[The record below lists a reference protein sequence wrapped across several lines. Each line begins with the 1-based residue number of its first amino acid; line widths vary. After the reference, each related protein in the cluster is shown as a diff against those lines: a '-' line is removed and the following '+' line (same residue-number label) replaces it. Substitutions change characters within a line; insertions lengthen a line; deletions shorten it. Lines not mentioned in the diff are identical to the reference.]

1 MSQPDGQKPQSLIIK
16 KYPNRRYYDS
26 TRSRHVT
33 FEELYALVRDGYEI
47 EVTDSK
53 TDEDI
58 TAKVLTQLIVEFDPL
73 KLGVFPVPLLHG
85 VLRSTPQAVGEY
97 VRQYFTQMLGVY
109 LDTQNQLQQY
119 MQRMMEMR
127 SGTPTMADWAR
138 MMWGQG
144 MPMPPSAPFRQPA
157 AAAEDEKQSPASDD
171 QLKADLDEL
180 QRQMKSLQ
188 QRIGAGR
195 KQAARRKS

>member
-1 MSQPDGQKPQSLIIK
+1 MSETNKPQRLSIK

-33 FEELYALVRDGYEI
+33 FEELYALVREGYEI
-47 EVTDSK
+47 QVTDSK

-97 VRQYFTQMLGVY
+97 VRRYFTQMLGVY

-127 SGTPTMADWAR
+127 SAPPTMADWAR
-138 MMWGQG
+138 VMWGQG
-144 MPMPPSAPFRQPA
+144 IPA
-157 AAAEDEKQSPASDD
+157 AAGQRPPAPPPDEDENQSPPSEQD
-171 QLKADLDEL
+171 LKQDLEAL
-180 QRQMKSLQ
+180 RRQMQSLQ
-188 QRIGAGR
+188 QRMGKG
-195 KQAARRKS
+195 RRKATRQKR

>member
-1 MSQPDGQKPQSLIIK
+1 MSEPQTPQRLSIK

-33 FEELYALVRDGYEI
+33 FEELYALVREGYEI
-47 EVTDSK
+47 HVTDSK

-58 TAKVLTQLIVEFDPL
+58 TAKVLTQLIVEFDSL

-97 VRQYFTQMLGVY
+97 VRRYFTQMLGVY

-127 SGTPTMADWAR
+127 SEDPTMADWER
-138 MMWGQG
+138 NMWDQDI
-144 MPMPPSAPFRQPA
+144 PASTHQHPPEAPA
-157 AAAEDEKQSPASDD
+157 DEDGNKSPASEQ
-171 QLKADLDEL
+171 QLKQEL
-180 QRQMKSLQ
+180 EALRRQMQSLQ
-188 QRIGAGR
+188 QRMGKG
-195 KQAARRKS
+195 RRKASRQKR